1 MIMTLTETDFIELTN
16 KYSQHKDNFSY
27 EGKKALFQYLN
38 EFETDTGNRIE
49 FDYIALCCDYS
60 EYDNLD
66 DLFEA
71 YDWTKKQVK
80 IAKRNGLPVLKA
92 LTITELKEHT
102 EVIEF
107 TKYDFD
113 NFKDREY
120 KSYIIRDF

>member
-1 MIMTLTETDFIELTN
+1 MIMTLTEHDFIDLTN
-16 KYSQHKDNFSY
+16 KFSQHKNNFSY

-49 FDYIALCCDYS
+49 FDYIALCVDYS

-66 DLFEA
+66 EVFEVYDLS
-71 YDWTKKQVK
+71 
-80 IAKRNGLPVLKA
+80 ILKA
-92 LTITELKEHT
+92 LTLTELKEHT

-107 TKYDFD
+107 VKWDRETGI
-113 NFKDREY
+113 FKAKEY